1 MSKEGTLS
9 LCPWAWCAKLFYKL
23 PRASCQLCVGAQTTL
38 FSISSAFLVRRIM
51 QIVLISARNALL
63 SRLILSGRA
72 SPEARARFSTLAF
85 GRFADPSLLSEAQLV
100 GAANA
105 LLADSGILDL
115 EAQVGRGGRAMNMCI
130 SYTVYDLC
138 KHQI

>member
-1 MSKEGTLS
+1 L
-9 LCPWAWCAKLFYKL
+9 
-23 PRASCQLCVGAQTTL
+23 
-38 FSISSAFLVRRIM
+38 

-72 SPEARARFSTLAF
+72 SPEARARFATLAF
-85 GRFADPSLLSEAQLV
+85 GRFADPALLSEAQLV

-115 EAQVGRGGRAMNMCI
+115 EAQVGTDWAGQWSLMC
-130 SYTVYDLC
+130 C
-138 KHQI
+138 